1 MGRIPRI
8 ARILAAIALFVA
20 AVGWN
25 AIDTF
30 ADRNPGPGRP
40 DVALADVRDAG
51 YYPAQAWLDGVNP
64 YDPEAY
70 RAAYDDVGQAFP
82 LYSPL
87 QMLVHL
93 PLTWF
98 PPEGAR
104 VGFYWFSLALLAAQ
118 AAITLRV
125 AGRRSTVAATIAFTG
140 FLAATH
146 SGRLSLVSGQTTPLL
161 GIGVALALA
170 GPLPV
175 AATAGVVLALTK
187 PTIGVPLVAVAL
199 ARGRVRPAIIGS
211 AIAAIVSALMG
222 VRLIDASGG
231 LSEFLRGIGNDLD
244 VTATIGS
251 GRRVD
256 AASLIARTFGAYPPL
271 AFEILCAVVL
281 GALACAA
288 IHRATRDRPLADA
301 PLVLAFLT
309 PPLLFFHG
317 SWDLLVVVP
326 ALVLLVRAD
335 PSACTPRRVRLMLFW
350 LLLYVLVNPANSEF
364 AERLFPDG
372 PLDFF
377 GTTVRGFA
385 YLAAWLLAWD
395 ATRRLRAGRA

>member
-87 QMLVHL
+87 QILVHL

-256 AASLIARTFGAYPPL
+256 AASLIARTFGERNSIIEQSRRGEERS
-271 AFEILCAVVL
+271 FTVFIQR
-281 GALACAA
+281 
-288 IHRATRDRPLADA
+288 HRI
-301 PLVLAFLT
+301 FK
-309 PPLLFFHG
+309 
-317 SWDLLVVVP
+317 
-326 ALVLLVRAD
+326 
-335 PSACTPRRVRLMLFW
+335 RV
-350 LLLYVLVNPANSEF
+350 
-364 AERLFPDG
+364 
-372 PLDFF
+372 
-377 GTTVRGFA
+377 
-385 YLAAWLLAWD
+385 
-395 ATRRLRAGRA
+395 